1 MRTFRLARI
10 AAEAEALR
18 LRHSAR
24 RAAVRMVLAL
34 VALGFLLGA
43 AVFCHIAVW
52 FWLRQHWEQPQSALI
67 LAGADLVLAI
77 LVALVAARSTPSRI
91 ELEALDVRRRALAS
105 VTGSL
110 AFSALAM
117 QLVRLATEFFRRPRS

>member
-1 MRTFRLARI
+1 MRTFSLARI

-43 AVFCHIAVW
+43 AAFCHIAAW

-77 LVALVAARSTPSRI
+77 LVALLAARSTPSRI

-105 VTGSL
+105 ISGSL
-110 AFSALAM
+110 AFSALTM
-117 QLVRLATEFFRRPRS
+117 QLVRLGAQFFRRPRS

>member
-24 RAAVRMVLAL
+24 RAAVRLVLSL
-34 VALGFLLGA
+34 IALGFLLGT
-43 AVFCHIAVW
+43 AVFCHIAAW
-52 FWLRQHWEQPQSALI
+52 FWLRQHWEHSQSALI
-67 LAGADLVLAI
+67 LAGVDLVVAI
-77 LVALVAARSTPSRI
+77 CLTLLAARSTPSRI
-91 ELEALDVRRRALAS
+91 ELEALDVRRRALES

-117 QLVRLATEFFRRPRS
+117 QLVRLTAGFFRRPRG

>member
-24 RAAVRMVLAL
+24 RAALRMVLSL

-43 AVFCHIAVW
+43 AVFCHIAAW
-52 FWLRQHWEQPQSALI
+52 FWLRQHWEHSQSALI
-67 LAGADLVLAI
+67 LAGADCVLAI
-77 LVALVAARSTPSRI
+77 VLGLLAARSTPSRI
-91 ELEALDVRRRALAS
+91 ELEALDVRRRALGS
-105 VTGSL
+105 ITGSL

-117 QLVRLATEFFRRPRS
+117 QLTRLAAAFFRRPRS